1 MPFVVS
7 VCDVVLSPARA
18 ADARHQ
24 GGLQQG
30 GLQQGGLQQGGGGFA
45 LCIAYGDQRY
55 FGASVELE
63 ASDLAVDERDIELW
77 DGTRPRYTPLACMLH
92 PLSVPSLTPPLLAPS
107 RHALPPSG
115 RLLPLPAASARPGP
129 REEHDLR

>member
-1 MPFVVS
+1 MLVVVVVVVTPTLTLLLLPLQAPAQLRLPHRVPFVVS

-30 GLQQGGLQQGGGGFA
+30 VLQQGGLQQGGGGFA
-45 LCIAYGDQRY
+45 LCIAYGDQRC

-63 ASDLAVDERDIELW
+63 ASDLAVDEIDIELW
-77 DGTRPRYTPLACMLH
+77 DGTRSRYTPLAYAA
-92 PLSVPSLTPPLLAPS
+92 PPWDATPP
-107 RHALPPSG
+107 
-115 RLLPLPAASARPGP
+115 
-129 REEHDLR
+129 

>member
-63 ASDLAVDERDIELW
+63 ASDLAVDEIDIELW
-77 DGTRPRYTPLACMLH
+77 DGTRSRYTPFPFNICCAPLGCYTPLACMLH
-92 PLSVPSLTPPLLAPS
+92 PPPPPQHAKPYAP
-107 RHALPPSG
+107 PT
-115 RLLPLPAASARPGP
+115 RP
-129 REEHDLR
+129 

>member
-18 ADARHQ
+18 ADARHQGGLQQ

-63 ASDLAVDERDIELW
+63 ASDLAVDEIDIELW
-77 DGTRPRYTPLACMLH
+77 DGTRSRYTCCAPLDA
-92 PLSVPSLTPPLLAPS
+92 TPP
-107 RHALPPSG
+107 
-115 RLLPLPAASARPGP
+115 
-129 REEHDLR
+129 